1 MQVSSLKA
9 ILNKRGDG
17 SISVVLPGD
26 KVGKIS
32 SVDFSEDGIVIT
44 IEDVTP
50 VVEKVVEKAPVKEV
64 KTETLKTDE
73 KSVSTGK

>member
-1 MQVSSLKA
+1 MQVSSLRT
-9 ILNKRGDG
+9 ILNKKGDG
-17 SISVVLPGD
+17 EISVVLPGD

-32 SVDFSEDGIVIT
+32 SVDFNEEGIVFT

-64 KTETLKTDE
+64 KKETLRTDE

>member
-17 SISVVLPGD
+17 NISVVLPGD

-44 IEDVTP
+44 IDDVTP
-50 VVEKVVEKAPVKEV
+50 VVAKEVKAPVKEV

>member
-1 MQVSSLKA
+1 MQVSSLRA

-32 SVDFSEDGIVIT
+32 SVGFTEEGFVFT

-50 VVEKVVEKAPVKEV
+50 VVEKKAPVKEV
-64 KTETLKTDE
+64 KTETVKSDE
-73 KSVSTGK
+73 KSVSNGK